1 MSRTGQPALT
11 EEIRRAASD
20 WVARQD
26 AGLSA
31 SELAAWR
38 AWLASDPRHR
48 EAYDRYAALW
58 GRLERP
64 RMAGEGTRLQRDVAL
79 AARGRR
85 RRGMRA
91 AGLAAIVTLAV
102 TAGIVG
108 RGYRSAPAPAGAGS
122 MAITGPERLI
132 LPDGSVLEHPRGAEV
147 VVDFGSPLVRRV
159 TLGRGEVHLEVA
171 ANPARPFIVAAAG
184 VEFRAVGTA
193 FSVRLGTASVE
204 LLVTEGK
211 VAVGGRGSEPA
222 AVPTAAPSAAPLV
235 AAGQRLTVGTAGGM
249 EIRAPE
255 SCPPAEMARR
265 LAWRSPRAEFT
276 NSPLRDVVAVLN
288 SRGEAVGGPRYVLV
302 DPDLAATCLTG
313 VFLADDADAFIGIL
327 EGGFGVVAER
337 RGTREIVLSRRR

>member
-1 MSRTGQPALT
+1 MRGTGQPALT
-11 EEIRRAASD
+11 EEMRRAASD

-31 SELAAWR
+31 SEDAAWR

-91 AGLAAIVTLAV
+91 AGLAAVVTLAV
-102 TAGIVG
+102 TAGLTG
-108 RGYRSAPAPAGAGS
+108 RWFHSAPAPAGAGS
-122 MAITGPERLI
+122 MAITGPERLT

-171 ANPARPFIVAAAG
+171 ADPARPFIVAAAG

-193 FSVRLGTASVE
+193 FSVHLGSASVE

-211 VAVGGRGSEPA
+211 VVVDGRVGE
-222 AVPTAAPSAAPLV
+222 PTAAPSAAPLV
-235 AAGQRLTVGTAGGM
+235 GAGQRLTVGTAGGM
-249 EIRAPE
+249 EIRPPE

-276 NSPLRDVVAVLN
+276 NSPLRNVVAFLN
-288 SRGEAVGGPRYVLV
+288 ARHEAAGGPRYELV
-302 DPDLAATCLTG
+302 DPELAAACLTG

-337 RGTREIVLSRRR
+337 RGTRDIVLSRRR

>member
-211 VAVGGRGSEPA
+211 VAVDGRPPLPCPRLPG
-222 AVPTAAPSAAPLV
+222 VPPRRYPDAPRTPY
-235 AAGQRLTVGTAGGM
+235 
-249 EIRAPE
+249 P
-255 SCPPAEMARR
+255 
-265 LAWRSPRAEFT
+265 
-276 NSPLRDVVAVLN
+276 
-288 SRGEAVGGPRYVLV
+288 
-302 DPDLAATCLTG
+302 
-313 VFLADDADAFIGIL
+313 
-327 EGGFGVVAER
+327 R
-337 RGTREIVLSRRR
+337 RGTRRPPPPR

>member
-1 MSRTGQPALT
+1 MRGTGQPALT
-11 EEIRRAASD
+11 EEMRRAASD

-31 SELAAWR
+31 SEDAAWR

-91 AGLAAIVTLAV
+91 AGLAAVVTLAV
-102 TAGIVG
+102 TAGLTG
-108 RGYRSAPAPAGAGS
+108 RWFQSAPAPAGAGS
-122 MAITGPERLI
+122 MAITGPERLT

-171 ANPARPFIVAAAG
+171 ADPARPFIVAAAG

-193 FSVRLGTASVE
+193 FSVHLGSASVE

-211 VAVGGRGSEPA
+211 VAVDGRVGE
-222 AVPTAAPSAAPLV
+222 PTAAPSAAPLV
-235 AAGQRLTVGTAGGM
+235 GAGQRLTVGTAGGM
-249 EIRAPE
+249 EIRPPE

-276 NSPLRDVVAVLN
+276 NSPLRNVVAFLN
-288 SRGEAVGGPRYVLV
+288 ARHEAAGGPRYELV
-302 DPDLAATCLTG
+302 DPELAAACLTG

-337 RGTREIVLSRRR
+337 RGTRDIVLSRRR

>member
-1 MSRTGQPALT
+1 MRGTGQPALT
-11 EEIRRAASD
+11 EEMRRAASD

-31 SELAAWR
+31 SEDAAWR

-108 RGYRSAPAPAGAGS
+108 RWYRSAPPPAGAGS
-122 MAITGPERLI
+122 MAITAPEHLT

-171 ANPARPFIVAAAG
+171 ADPARPFIVAAAG

-204 LLVTEGK
+204 LLVIEGK
-211 VAVGGRGSEPA
+211 VAVDGRVGEP
-222 AVPTAAPSAAPLV
+222 TEAPSAAPLV
-235 AAGQRLTVGTAGGM
+235 GAGQRLTVETAGGM
-249 EIRAPE
+249 EIRPPE

-276 NSPLRDVVAVLN
+276 NSPLRDVVAFLN
-288 SRGEAVGGPRYVLV
+288 ARGKAAGGPRYELV
-302 DPDLAATCLTG
+302 DPELAAACLTG

-337 RGTREIVLSRRR
+337 RGTRDIVLSRRR

>member
-1 MSRTGQPALT
+1 MRGTGQPALT
-11 EEIRRAASD
+11 EEMRRTASD

-31 SELAAWR
+31 SEDAAWR

-85 RRGMRA
+85 RRGMRT
-91 AGLAAIVTLAV
+91 AGLAVIVTLAV

-211 VAVGGRGSEPA
+211 VAVDCRVGEP
-222 AVPTAAPSAAPLV
+222 TEAPSAAPLV
-235 AAGQRLTVGTAGGM
+235 GAGQRLTVGTAGGM